1 MASSSRLRAALAVV
15 GVMLLPLT
23 ANSAQKPD
31 PSDRVLPDYD
41 IRLLTPVVPP
51 PLDPQARA
59 LVDQLRQERGDL
71 RVRPNPWQPGFRS
84 LSARGGALSGPRA
97 GAPEE
102 IARQFL
108 LRYHALLGLEP
119 ADLATLVKTREYRSA
134 GDPLIHVFFKQ
145 SVRGVDVFG
154 AALRVHLG
162 QDGTVVEVSNSTTRT
177 GNVPQPRISS
187 ADALRAALADI
198 RPELVAAAGIITGP
212 TGASQLTQF
221 AAGPLKTGPEASLVV
236 FPSAGGARLAWKV
249 TIAPGGLPQ
258 KYDVLIDAV
267 SGELLYRRNRVRYI
281 EGFGKVLQSDARAAI
296 DARVGDPW
304 PIGTAGAGAADP
316 PGGCPP
322 VANQLTRS
330 LTAPF
335 RDRATVLGGAGRL
348 DGNNVH
354 VFRGAQGVE
363 GAAGALQSDGWHF
376 EYDFGT
382 ADAAETHLFFLSN
395 FLHDFFYDLGF
406 DEASGNFQ
414 ASNLGRGGTAGDAL
428 VAIARADGR
437 NNATFEPNP
446 DGQLSVMSMFLW
458 DGQGCWAADVDGD
471 GTEDLDGDLDSDIV
485 IHEFHHGVSNR
496 LNPDFTGIE
505 ADAIGEGGSDFFA
518 YSINDNPVLAEYA
531 APPSG
536 IRQVNNK
543 TYGDFFC
550 LSIFGLVICEP
561 HDNGEVWANTLWD
574 LRERFRADGIGGS
587 DQAAIHAV
595 HQLYVDALKLSPPA
609 PTMLDMRDAILQA
622 DAVRQPSGDPGGSV
636 NHCRIWEVF
645 ATRGL
650 GAAARDTNDTGTGT
664 TVEDFTVGAE
674 CPAPPPPPSVTVTA
688 LPSTATEAGPVNGV
702 FHVARSGDTS
712 HALTVY
718 FTVAG
723 SATPGADYVSLPASV
738 AVPAGAASADV
749 IVTPIDDSQVE
760 GNETVVV
767 TLTGSV
773 GYQVGSPATATVT
786 IVSDDVAPDL
796 TVSSITVP
804 FLGGA
809 GASLALS
816 GTVSNVGTGAAPAS
830 QVRYFLSTNITVDGS
845 DVVLGSSPVSGLA
858 VGAAAALSA
867 TVTVPAGTTTGI
879 YYVLAQVDPD
889 NALNEISENNNVR
902 FGQVRVGPDL
912 SVTAVNAPA
921 IATAGGPITVT
932 DATKNAGGG
941 AAPVSVTRFYLSTNV
956 TFDAAD
962 VLMGARS
969 VGALAAGA
977 ISNGST
983 SVVVP
988 AGTATGTYYLFA
1000 VSDGAG
1006 TITETNE
1013 SNNALWVT
1021 LRVGPDL
1028 VIAAQTLTG
1037 TPTPGGPLTIN
1048 DTTKNQG
1055 GSASGDSS
1063 TRFYLSTD
1071 TAFDGADTLLG
1082 ARAVAALAAGASS
1095 AGSTSVTLPAVIP
1108 TGTYYVLAVADGAG
1122 TNAETNETNNVLA
1135 TQVRIGPDLIVSIT
1149 GPSTAAAG
1157 GTIAITD
1164 TTRNQGSAPA
1174 GASSTRFSL
1183 STDTQLSAGDPS
1195 LGARA
1200 VPGIAQGGTN
1210 SGTTTLTL
1218 PTGLA
1223 TGTYYVLAQAD
1234 GNSEVAETI
1243 ESNNTSSVLQLRVGP
1258 DLAIA
1263 SVTVTGP
1270 LASGGSF
1277 SVTDTT
1283 KNQGSGTADPSS
1295 TRFYFSL
1302 NATFDAG
1309 DTLLGSRPVAT
1320 LASGAQ
1326 QSGSTSLVLPSG
1338 LTGGS
1343 YYLLA
1348 VADGDGTVA
1357 ETSESNNV
1365 WPAVIK
1371 VGPDLTI
1378 ASLIVPRQAAS
1389 GATISVTDQ
1398 TKNLG
1403 APAGSSTTAFYL
1415 TTDFVLDA
1423 SDVLLG
1429 TRTVGALGSNATST
1443 GTTTVTLPGGLPAG
1457 NYYIVAVADSTAAIS
1472 EAVETN
1478 NTVFSS
1484 VSITSP

>member
-1 MASSSRLRAALAVV
+1 MASYRLRAALAVV
-15 GVMLLPLT
+15 GVLLLPIS

-31 PSDRVLPDYD
+31 PADRVLPDYD
-41 IRLLTPVVPP
+41 IRLLTPAGPLS
-51 PLDPQARA
+51 LDPEARA
-59 LVDQLRQERGDL
+59 LFDQLRQERGDL

-84 LSARGGALSGPRA
+84 LSARGRVLSSPRA
-97 GAPEE
+97 GQPEQV
-102 IARQFL
+102 ARQFL
-108 LRYHALLGLEP
+108 SRYHSLLGLEP
-119 ADLATLVKTREYRSA
+119 ADLATLVKTQEYRGA
-134 GDPLIHVFFKQ
+134 GDPLLHVLFKQ
-145 SVRGVDVFG
+145 SVRGIDVFG
-154 AALRVHLG
+154 AALRVHMRA
-162 QDGTVVEVSNSTTRT
+162 DGSVVEVSNSTARV
-177 GNVPQPRISS
+177 GNLAQAAVSGP
-187 ADALRAALADI
+187 DAVAAAIRDV
-198 RPELVAAAGIITGP
+198 RPELASAPVVLDGP
-212 TGASQLTQF
+212 TGADRSMRF
-221 AAGPLKTGPEASLVV
+221 AAGSLKAAPEARLVV
-236 FPSAGGARLAWKV
+236 FPMSGGGRLAWKV
-249 TIAPGGLPQ
+249 TIVPPGLSQ
-258 KYDVLIDAV
+258 KYDVLVDAAT
-267 SGELLYRRNRVRYI
+267 GEILYRRNRVRYI
-281 EGFGKVLQSDARAAI
+281 EGFGKVLQSDAAAGV
-296 DARVGDPW
+296 DARLGDPW
-304 PIGTAGAGAADP
+304 PIGSTGGGASDP

-322 VANQLTRS
+322 AANQLTRS

-335 RDRATVLGGAGRL
+335 RDRATVLSDTGRL

-363 GAAGALQSDGWHF
+363 GASGTPQQDGWHF

-414 ASNLGRGGTAGDAL
+414 SSNLGRSGAAGDAL

-458 DGQGCWAADVDGD
+458 DGHGCWSADVDGD

-518 YSINDNPVLAEYA
+518 YSINNDTVLAEYA
-531 APPSG
+531 SPPSG

-561 HDNGEVWANTLWD
+561 HDNGEVWADALWD
-574 LRERFRADGIGGS
+574 LRERFRADGVGGS
-587 DQAAIHAV
+587 DQAAVHAV

-609 PTMLDMRDAILQA
+609 PTMLDMRDAILEA

-664 TVEDFTVGAE
+664 TVEDFTVGSE
-674 CPAPPPPPSVTVTA
+674 CPAPPPPPSATVNASPAT
-688 LPSTATEAGPVNGV
+688 STEAGPVNGV
-702 FHVARSGDTS
+702 FHVARSGDTT
-712 HALTVY
+712 HPLTVY

-723 SATPGADYVSLPASV
+723 TATSGVDYVALPANV
-738 AVPAGAASADV
+738 TIPGGAASADV
-749 IVTPIDDSQVE
+749 VVTPIDDSEVE
-760 GNETVVV
+760 SNETVVL

-773 GYQVGSPATATVT
+773 GYQVGSPAAATVT

-796 TVSSITVP
+796 TVSSLTVP

-809 GASLALS
+809 GASLAVS
-816 GTVSNVGTGAAPAS
+816 GTVTNTGTGPAPAS
-830 QVRYFLSTNITVDGS
+830 QVRYFLSTNITVDAS
-845 DVVLGSSPVSGLA
+845 DVVLGSSPVSALA
-858 VGAAAALSA
+858 VGAAVPLSAAL
-867 TVTVPAGTTTGI
+867 TVPAGTATGI
-879 YYVLAQVDPD
+879 YYVLAQADPD
-889 NALNEISENNNVR
+889 GVVSEISENNNVR

-912 SVTAVNAPA
+912 SVAAVNAPA

-932 DATKNAGGG
+932 DTTKNVGGG
-941 AAPVSVTRFYLSTNV
+941 NAPASVTRFYLSTNV
-956 TFDAAD
+956 TFDAGD
-962 VLMGARS
+962 VLIGSRTVS
-969 VGALAAGA
+969 ALAASA
-977 ISNGST
+977 SSNGST

-1000 VSDGAG
+1000 VSDGTAV
-1006 TITETNE
+1006 ITETNE

-1028 VIAAQTLTG
+1028 AIAAQTLTG

-1055 GSASGDSS
+1055 GSASDDSS

-1071 TAFDGADTLLG
+1071 TTFDGGDTLLG
-1082 ARAVAALAAGASS
+1082 ARAVPPLAPGASS
-1095 AGSTSVTLPAVIP
+1095 AGSTAVTLPAVIP
-1108 TGTYYVLAVADGAG
+1108 TGTYYVLAVADGG
-1122 TNAETNETNNVLA
+1122 STNAETNEANNVLA

-1157 GTIAITD
+1157 GTVTLND
-1164 TTRNQGSAPA
+1164 TTRNQGSAPS
-1174 GASSTRFSL
+1174 GSSSTRFYL
-1183 STDTQLSAGDPS
+1183 STDTQLTAGDTA

-1200 VPGIAQGGTN
+1200 VPGIATGGTN
-1210 SGTTTLTL
+1210 SGTTIVTL
-1218 PTGLA
+1218 PGGLA

-1234 GNSEVAETI
+1234 ANSEVPETI
-1243 ESNNTSSVLQLRVGP
+1243 ESNNTSSALQLRVGP

-1277 SVTDTT
+1277 SVTDVT
-1283 KNQGSGTADPSS
+1283 KNQGSGPSDSSS

-1302 NATFDAG
+1302 NATLDAS
-1309 DTLLGSRPVAT
+1309 DTPLGSRPVAT
-1320 LASGAQ
+1320 LAAGAQ

-1338 LTGGS
+1338 LAGGS

-1348 VADGDGTVA
+1348 VADGDGVVA

-1371 VGPDLTI
+1371 VGPDLTV
-1378 ASLIVPRQAAS
+1378 ASLIVPRQAAA

-1403 APAGSSTTAFYL
+1403 APVGGSTTSFYL
-1415 TTDFVLDA
+1415 TTDFVLDG

-1429 TRTVGALGSNATST
+1429 SRAVSPLASGAVSA
-1443 GTTTVTLPGGLPAG
+1443 GTTSVTLPAGLAAG
-1457 NYYIVAVADSTAAIS
+1457 HYYIFAMADAPGTTS

-1478 NTVFSS
+1478 NTIL
-1484 VSITSP
+1484 VSIDVTVP